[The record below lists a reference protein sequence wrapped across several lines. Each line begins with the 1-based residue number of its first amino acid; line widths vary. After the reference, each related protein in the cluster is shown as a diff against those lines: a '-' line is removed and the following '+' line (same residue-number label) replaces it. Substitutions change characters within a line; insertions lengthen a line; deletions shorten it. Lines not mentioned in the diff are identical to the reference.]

1 MEAILKFNLPEEHLE
16 LEAAIAAPNM
26 AGALHDIRAMFRNT
40 LKYDQRPKTAE
51 ELEREFFEIISG
63 RGIKLDC

>member
-1 MEAILKFNLPEEHLE
+1 MKSTLEFNLPEEHQE
-16 LEAAIAAPNM
+16 LEAAIAAPQM
-26 AGALHDIRAMFRNT
+26 AAALHDIRMMFRNT